1 MLNIPV
7 ILGSVREGRS
17 SYFPAKFVMD
27 KIMAAGHT
35 STLVDFKEMPLPFF
49 NSPLMPSQMKGK
61 YPEPNIQKWSE
72 IAYNADAFVI
82 VTPEYNHGYP
92 GVLKNALDW
101 LYFEFDHKPVGLVG
115 VSDGTVGGA
124 RVIEQLRPI
133 MENFSMFAIRETV
146 MFIKAPSAFDQD
158 GKLLEEVFNKKV
170 DGLINSLVS
179 VAEVMKAYP
188 RVKRP
193 EGNDKI

>member
-1 MLNIPV
+1 MLNIPI
-7 ILGSVREGRS
+7 ILGSVRESRKS
-17 SYFPAKFVMD
+17 EAPARFILEKV
-27 KIMAAGHT
+27 KAAGHNT
-35 STLVDFKEMPLPFF
+35 QLVDFKEMPLPFF
-49 NSPLMPSQMKGK
+49 NAPLMPVEMKGK

-72 IAYNADAFVI
+72 IAYYADAFII

-101 LYFEFDHKPVGLVG
+101 LYLEFDHKPVGLVG
-115 VSDGTVGGA
+115 VSNGLVAGA

-146 MFIKAPSAFDQD
+146 MFAKAQDVFDAT
-158 GKLLEEVFNKKV
+158 GKLLDESYNKKV
-170 DGLINSLVS
+170 DGLLKSLTS

-193 EGNDKI
+193 E

>member
-17 SYFPAKFVMD
+17 SENPAKFLVE
-27 KIMAAGHT
+27 KIKAAGHT
-35 STLVDFKEMPLPFF
+35 SELVDFKQMPLPFF
-49 NSPLMPSQMKGK
+49 NSALMPVELKGK

-101 LYFEFDHKPVGLVG
+101 LYLEFDHKPVGLVG
-115 VSDGTVGGA
+115 VSDGLVAGA

-133 MENFSMFAIRETV
+133 MENFSMFAVRETV
-146 MFIKAPSAFDQD
+146 MFAKAPEVFDKD
-158 GKLLEEVFNKKV
+158 GKLLDPVYEKKV
-170 DGLINSLVS
+170 DGMLKSLVS
-179 VAEVMKAYP
+179 VAEIMKVYP
-188 RVKRP
+188 RAKRP
-193 EGNDKI
+193 

>member
-7 ILGSVREGRS
+7 ILGSVRTGRKS
-17 SYFPAKFVMD
+17 EAAARFVLG
-27 KIMAAGHT
+27 KVKALGIET
-35 STLVDFKEMPLPFF
+35 QLVDFKELPLPFF
-49 NSPLMPSQMKGK
+49 NADRMPVEMKGI
-61 YPEPNIQKWSE
+61 YPDPNVQKWSE
-72 IAYNADAFVI
+72 IAYKADAYII

-101 LYFEFDHKPVGLVG
+101 LYLEFDHKPVGLVG
-115 VSDGTVGGA
+115 VSDGLVAGA

-133 MENFSMFAIRETV
+133 MENFSMFAVRETV
-146 MFIKAPSAFDQD
+146 MFAKAQDVFDAD
-158 GKLLEEVFNKKV
+158 GKLLDEKYNKRV
-170 DGLINSLVS
+170 DGLLKSLVS

-193 EGNDKI
+193 EPQ